1 MLAKIGQIERSFG
14 QQGENKNLIEA
25 QIADSE
31 TEKDSIFINMFAQ
44 IGKVHNFSGEKK
56 TNFTT

>member
-14 QQGENKNLIEA
+14 QQGEHKNLIEA

-31 TEKDSIFINMFAQ
+31 TEKDSFFIDMFAQ
-44 IGKVHNFSGEKK
+44 IGKVHKISGEKK